1 MARTW
6 ALAFSKT
13 RESGAW
19 EHSLLVADGPKKR
32 GLLSACGGNRDDI
45 GSGVSTDDNLSL
57 QICDEPRPGAVF
69 FLRRGAILRSLRGDQ
84 YHRSSVVLR
93 FKDAD
98 DYPFFGRNL
107 GKFHHRAVVHLC
119 HEPVTASS
127 AAMRSLMSSCGRGKV
142 AFPFAA
148 AATTACPSA
157 TSALSSTTCVVGTQT
172 LAAWEVASCAR
183 TAGGSPVTGRRKIPV
198 VV

>member
-1 MARTW
+1 M
-6 ALAFSKT
+6 
-13 RESGAW
+13 
-19 EHSLLVADGPKKR
+19 ADGPKKR

-57 QICDEPRPGAVF
+57 QICHEPRPGAV
-69 FLRRGAILRSLRGDQ
+69 LLRGATLRSLRGDQ

-127 AAMRSLMSSCGRGKV
+127 AAMRSRAWPEGRWRSL
-142 AFPFAA
+142 FA
-148 AATTACPSA
+148 P
-157 TSALSSTTCVVGTQT
+157 
-172 LAAWEVASCAR
+172 
-183 TAGGSPVTGRRKIPV
+183 
-198 VV
+198 